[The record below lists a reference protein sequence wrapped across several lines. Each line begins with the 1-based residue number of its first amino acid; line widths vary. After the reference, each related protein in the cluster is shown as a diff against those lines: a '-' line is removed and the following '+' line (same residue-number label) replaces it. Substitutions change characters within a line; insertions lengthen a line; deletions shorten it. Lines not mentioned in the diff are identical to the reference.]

1 MIYKEIWLDLE
12 TTGTNEVKNGVTQI
26 AGAILLDGALK
37 EKFNFKLQPFPGDV
51 IETKALEVQG
61 ITKED
66 LKTYDD
72 PFEAKV
78 HFTNLLKCYVDQFNK
93 KDKFHFFAYNAQF
106 DDRFLRQ
113 FFYKC
118 SDKYYGSFFFFPPL
132 DIMNLAAFH
141 LRKERNKLPNF
152 QLMTV
157 AKYLDIKIDENK
169 AHDAFYDI
177 KITNLIYKKLTTAE

>member
-1 MIYKEIWLDLE
+1 MNKEIWIDLE
-12 TTGTNEVKNGVTQI
+12 TTGTNEIQNGITQI
-26 AGAILLDGALK
+26 SGAILLDNKLQ
-37 EKFNFKLQPFPGDV
+37 EKFNYRLQPFPGDK

-61 ITKED
+61 ITKAD
-66 LKTYDD
+66 LKTYDYPLD
-72 PFEAKV
+72 TKV
-78 HFTNLLKCYVDQFNK
+78 HFTNLLKRYVDQFNK

-106 DDRFLRQ
+106 DNRFLRQ

-132 DIMNLAAFH
+132 DVMNLAAFH
-141 LRKERNKLPNF
+141 LQKERSKLPNF

-157 AKYLDIKIDENK
+157 AKHLGIKIDESK

-177 KITNLIYKKLTTAE
+177 EVTNLIYKKLTNAE